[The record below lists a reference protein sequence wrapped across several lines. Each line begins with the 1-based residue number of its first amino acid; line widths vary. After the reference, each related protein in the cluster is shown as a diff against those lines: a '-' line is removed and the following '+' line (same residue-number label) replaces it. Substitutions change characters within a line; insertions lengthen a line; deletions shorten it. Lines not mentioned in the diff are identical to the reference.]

1 MKPAAEMA
9 GTGKMWTAL
18 TQVAELD
25 LKPTSETSRLI
36 VTVSSQTEAF
46 FVHVFLVFVSSFFP
60 SPSKV
65 SWTGTICYQDMKSKQ
80 NVIYDNNYVPPLLPQ

>member
-46 FVHVFLVFVSSFFP
+46 FVHVFFGVCQQFFP
-60 SPSKV
+60 KPF
-65 SWTGTICYQDMKSKQ
+65 
-80 NVIYDNNYVPPLLPQ
+80 